1 VKGLN
6 TLVRIAQS
14 RVDNERRLVSEIEAQ
29 RDALVG
35 EIERLGKS
43 MRYERDHAA
52 ASLEAGVT
60 FSGFVGATLER
71 REQLGMALEQVETR
85 LDSATQELRLAYG
98 ELKKF
103 EITVDQRIAVMRAEQ
118 NAREQLVD
126 NEIGLTMH
134 RRRRNSGG

>member
-1 VKGLN
+1 MKGLQ
-6 TLVRIAQS
+6 TLVKIAQS
-14 RVDNERRLVSEIEAQ
+14 RVDAERRFVSEIEAQ

-60 FSGFVGATLER
+60 FSHFVAATLER
-71 REQLGMALEQVETR
+71 REQLGMALEEIQSR
-85 LDSATQELRLAYG
+85 LDNATDQLRVAFG

-103 EITVDQRIAVMRAEQ
+103 EITVDHRMAVMRAEQ
-118 NAREQLVD
+118 NAREQSAD
-126 NEIGLTMH
+126 NEIGLSMH
-134 RRRRNSGG
+134 RRRRSGRT